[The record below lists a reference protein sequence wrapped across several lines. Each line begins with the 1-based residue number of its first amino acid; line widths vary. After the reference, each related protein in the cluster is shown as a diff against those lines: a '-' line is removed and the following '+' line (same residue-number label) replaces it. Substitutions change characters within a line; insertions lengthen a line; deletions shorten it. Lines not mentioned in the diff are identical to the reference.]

1 MAIMDI
7 SVAVIQV
14 YISRKLLLLLAD
26 DSEAGTAYPSSAGKF
41 NPGFCGVTSYC
52 SILRYITNYHYV
64 WEFGLLTD
72 ICFGTDISY
81 YIY

>member
-26 DSEAGTAYPSSAGKF
+26 DSEAGTAYPSRAGKF
-41 NPGFCGVTSYC
+41 NPGFSGITSYC
-52 SILRYITNYHYV
+52 SILNCLCSA
-64 WEFGLLTD
+64 LLIIVCSFIFFTLANV
-72 ICFGTDISY
+72 ISVLK
-81 YIY
+81 

>member
-26 DSEAGTAYPSSAGKF
+26 DSEAGTAYTSRAGKF
-41 NPGFCGVTSYC
+41 IPGFRGVHNAQS
-52 SILRYITNYHYV
+52 
-64 WEFGLLTD
+64 
-72 ICFGTDISY
+72 
-81 YIY
+81 